1 MSAHTLKLDAKLLKD
16 LDALEAKI
24 QALTQDEAGLK
35 TMWQKLDYNGNG
47 LVSLAEIDKLVVE
60 KYPLLNKKPAL
71 MRAYKHATGKPETS
85 STDCALVEF
94 PQLPELLK
102 GLFYYNRVYHVFDKI
117 DTDDDRRID
126 LPEFKAGFAVLGLDK
141 KHKADLVFKEID
153 LNAGGII
160 LFDEFCAWYAEH
172 GKEF

>member
-1 MSAHTLKLDAKLLKD
+1 MSAHSLKLDAKLLKD
-16 LDALEAKI
+16 LDTLKAKI
-24 QALTQDEAGLK
+24 TALTQDEAGLK
-35 TMWQKLDYNGNG
+35 TMWQKLDFNGNG

-60 KYPLLNKKPAL
+60 RYPLLNKKPAL

-94 PQLPELLK
+94 EQLPALLK
-102 GLFYYNRVYHVFDKI
+102 GLFYYNRMYHVFDKI

-126 LPEFKAGFAVLGLDK
+126 LAEFKAGFGVLGLDK
-141 KHKADLVFKEID
+141 NHKADAVFKEID

-160 LFDEFCAWYAEH
+160 LFDEFCAWYSEH